1 MHKRN
6 INARSRN
13 QCCRGKA
20 IGIEY
25 SECVSIA
32 LGIQPTKLIHRI
44 FLSSVACLDLAY
56 FSTFSHKPRHFRE
69 KLFNMKCV
77 F

>member
-13 QCCRGKA
+13 HCCQGKA

-25 SECVSIA
+25 TECVSVA
-32 LGIQPTKLIHRI
+32 LGIQQAKPIHRI
-44 FLSSVACLDLAY
+44 ILSSVAWLDLAY
-56 FSTFSHKPRHFRE
+56 FSILPHKQRYFRE
-69 KLFNMKCV
+69 KV
-77 F
+77 V